1 MHRKTESNTCLKL
14 QNILFT
20 IYPWRCRIA
29 VMLYTD
35 SASSLFN
42 STHPRI
48 PFLYT
53 MLNRETNP
61 AVVNNSSP
69 STYCFDVEAVNQ
81 FFAEEIHVQEFT
93 RYMRMLIYETTRLH
107 LRYCDTASGEL
118 SEEVLQAYDYLNGL
132 SEALNPYFTN
142 KNL

>member
-1 MHRKTESNTCLKL
+1 ML
-14 QNILFT
+14 QQGQK
-20 IYPWRCRIA
+20 
-29 VMLYTD
+29 
-35 SASSLFN
+35 
-42 STHPRI
+42 
-48 PFLYT
+48 
-53 MLNRETNP
+53 P

-69 STYCFDVEAVNQ
+69 STYCFDVEAVNE
-81 FFAEEIHVQEFT
+81 FFTKEISVPEFT

-142 KNL
+142 PKL

>member
-1 MHRKTESNTCLKL
+1 
-14 QNILFT
+14 
-20 IYPWRCRIA
+20 
-29 VMLYTD
+29 ML
-35 SASSLFN
+35 
-42 STHPRI
+42 
-48 PFLYT
+48 
-53 MLNRETNP
+53 EQGQNP

-69 STYCFDVEAVNQ
+69 STYCFDVEAVNE
-81 FFAEEIHVQEFT
+81 FFTKEISVPEFT

-142 KNL
+142 LKL

>member
-1 MHRKTESNTCLKL
+1 ML
-14 QNILFT
+14 QQGQ
-20 IYPWRCRIA
+20 
-29 VMLYTD
+29 
-35 SASSLFN
+35 
-42 STHPRI
+42 
-48 PFLYT
+48 
-53 MLNRETNP
+53 NP

-93 RYMRMLIYETTRLH
+93 

-132 SEALNPYFTN
+132 SEVLNPYFTN
-142 KNL
+142 PKL